1 MDVGRLSEA
10 DRDRIWSL
18 AAEGRTLAGIAREMC
33 RPGATVRDVLRATGG
48 IRPRRRTR
56 APDRL
61 SVVEREEIS
70 RGLAAG
76 ESCRRIAVRL
86 QRSCSTVSR
95 EVARNGGRRPYRA
108 ASADRAAWDRARRPK
123 PAKLAADP
131 TLRAIVEAQLELRWS
146 PQQIA
151 GWLARVSPDDPELR
165 VSHETIYQSLF
176 VQTRG
181 ALRRE
186 LTADLRTGRVMRR
199 GRGHTVRGSG
209 KGQLTNVINIRERP
223 ADVEHRA
230 VPGHWEGD
238 LLYGA
243 GNTAVATLVERRSR
257 YVLLIGLY
265 DGKTSDKVI
274 AALADKILELPA
286 QLRRSITWD
295 NGKEMALHAD
305 FTIATGVQIYICDP
319 KSPWQRGSNENT
331 NGLLRQ
337 YLPKRTSFAPHT
349 QADLDA
355 IAHQLN
361 GRPRK
366 TLGFMT
372 PSEVLATAM
381 H

>member
-1 MDVGRLSEA
+1 M
-10 DRDRIWSL
+10 
-18 AAEGRTLAGIAREMC
+18 
-33 RPGATVRDVLRATGG
+33 
-48 IRPRRRTR
+48 
-56 APDRL
+56 
-61 SVVEREEIS
+61 
-70 RGLAAG
+70 
-76 ESCRRIAVRL
+76 
-86 QRSCSTVSR
+86 
-95 EVARNGGRRPYRA
+95 
-108 ASADRAAWDRARRPK
+108 
-123 PAKLAADP
+123 
-131 TLRAIVEAQLELRWS
+131 EAQLELRWS
-146 PQQIA
+146 PEQIA

-223 ADVEHRA
+223 ADVEDRA

-257 YVLLIGLY
+257 YVMLIGLH

-274 AALADKILELPA
+274 AALADKIGELPE

-337 YLPKRTSFAPHT
+337 YLPKRTSFAPHSQT
-349 QADLDA
+349 DLDA

-372 PSEVLATAM
+372 PSEVLADAM